1 MRLAT
6 APASHQSPASGLAY
20 LMNKKIRVAVLLG
33 GDSSEREVSFR
44 SGVAMA
50 EALSPE
56 RYNVTMF
63 DVATAKTRREGD
75 TTRAASL
82 GDKPRHACLPVEWN
96 QLATTLYTMPFDVV
110 LPAMHGGWGED
121 GTLQSTLDVAGIPYA
136 GSGSHACSIAI
147 NKQVCKSFLNNV
159 GIPVPRGVL
168 VTDGSELQ
176 GEALSWIYH
185 APIVVKPN
193 QGGSSVAVAIL
204 KEPNEENVRAAVKAA
219 LADGSSALIEE
230 FIEGTEITVA
240 TLGEGENTQALPPIE
255 IVPQDSSTFYDFE
268 AKYAPG
274 GSQHL
279 IPPRIAQ
286 EVNTRIAQYAV
297 QAHRALGCR
306 GVARSDYI
314 VTGDGTVFFLEL
326 NTIPGMT
333 ETSLVPDAARAAGIG
348 FEKLVET
355 LVEQAVAQ
363 K

>member
-1 MRLAT
+1 M
-6 APASHQSPASGLAY
+6 SEQ
-20 LMNKKIRVAVLLG
+20 IRVAVLLG

-50 EALSPE
+50 QALPKE

-63 DVATAKTRREGD
+63 DVASAQTRHIGD

-136 GSGSHACSIAI
+136 GSGSHACAIAI
-147 NKQVCKSFLNNV
+147 NKQVCKSFLNNL

-168 VTDGSELQ
+168 VTAASEL
-176 GEALSWIYH
+176 ENDALAWIYQ
-185 APIVVKPN
+185 APIVIKPN
-193 QGGSSVAVAIL
+193 EGGSSVAVAIL
-204 KEPNEENVRAAVKAA
+204 KEPNRENVLAGVEAA

-230 FIEGTEITVA
+230 FIEGTEITTA
-240 TLGEGENTQALPPIE
+240 TLGEGENTQALPIIE
-255 IVPQDSSTFYDFE
+255 IVPQDSSAFYDFE

-279 IPPRIAQ
+279 IPPRLPE
-286 EVNTRIAQYAV
+286 EVNAKIAQYAV

-314 VTGDGTVFFLEL
+314 VTANGDIYFLEL

-333 ETSLVPDAARAAGIG
+333 ETSLVPDAARAAGMG

-355 LVEQAVAQ
+355 LVEQALA
-363 K
+363 KK

>member
-1 MRLAT
+1 M
-6 APASHQSPASGLAY
+6 SEQ
-20 LMNKKIRVAVLLG
+20 IRVAVLLG

-50 EALSPE
+50 EALPKE

-63 DVATAKTRREGD
+63 DVASAQTRHIGD

-136 GSGSHACSIAI
+136 GSGAHACAIAI
-147 NKQVCKSFLNNV
+147 NKQVCKSFLNNA

-168 VTDGSELQ
+168 VTNLSELQ
-176 GEALSWIYH
+176 NEALSWIFQN
-185 APIVVKPN
+185 PIVIKPN
-193 QGGSSVAVAIL
+193 EGGSSVAVAIL
-204 KEPNEENVRAAVKAA
+204 KEPTQENVRAGVEAA

-240 TLGEGENTQALPPIE
+240 TLGEGDSAQALPVIE
-255 IVPQDSSTFYDFE
+255 IVPQDSSAFYDFE

-279 IPPRIAQ
+279 IPPRLSEEITTQIAK
-286 EVNTRIAQYAV
+286 YAV
-297 QAHRALGCR
+297 HAHRALGCR

-314 VTGDGTVFFLEL
+314 VTASGDIYFLEL

-333 ETSLVPDAARAAGIG
+333 ETSLVPDAARAAGMG

-355 LVEQAVAQ
+355 LVEQALT
-363 K
+363 KK

>member
-1 MRLAT
+1 M
-6 APASHQSPASGLAY
+6 SEQ
-20 LMNKKIRVAVLLG
+20 IRVAVLLG

-50 EALSPE
+50 EALPKE

-63 DVATAKTRREGD
+63 DVASAQTRHIGD

-136 GSGSHACSIAI
+136 GSGSHACAIAI
-147 NKQVCKSFLNNV
+147 NKQVCKSFLNNA

-168 VTDGSELQ
+168 VTNLSELQ
-176 GEALSWIYH
+176 NEALSWIFQN
-185 APIVVKPN
+185 PIVIKPN
-193 QGGSSVAVAIL
+193 EGGSSVAVAIL
-204 KEPNEENVRAAVKAA
+204 KEPTQENVRAGVEAA

-240 TLGEGENTQALPPIE
+240 TLGEGDSAQALPVIE
-255 IVPQDSSTFYDFE
+255 IVPQDSSAFYDFE

-279 IPPRIAQ
+279 IPPRLSEEINAQ
-286 EVNTRIAQYAV
+286 IAQYAV

-314 VTGDGTVFFLEL
+314 VTANGDIYFLEL

-333 ETSLVPDAARAAGIG
+333 ETSLVPDAARAAGMG

-355 LVEQAVAQ
+355 LVEQALI
-363 K
+363 KK